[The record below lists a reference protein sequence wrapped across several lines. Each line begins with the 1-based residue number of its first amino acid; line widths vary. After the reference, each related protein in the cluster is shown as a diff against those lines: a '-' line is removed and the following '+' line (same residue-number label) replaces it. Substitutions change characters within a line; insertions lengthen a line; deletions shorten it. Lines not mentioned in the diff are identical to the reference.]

1 MNASRVIA
9 PKNGR
14 NKAPVGR
21 MKEHRAFRASR
32 VLAERNQA
40 VVAVGAWVE
49 GGQDFVEHPAVS
61 LEVEKLTADSYS
73 LLT

>member
-1 MNASRVIA
+1 MINTVSLVTGLPMNISRAIAS
-9 PKNGR
+9 KNGQ
-14 NKAPVGR
+14 NEAPVGR

-49 GGQDFVEHPAVS
+49 SGEDFVEHPAVS
-61 LEVEKLTADSYS
+61 
-73 LLT
+73 

>member
-1 MNASRVIA
+1 MNANRVIA
-9 PKNGR
+9 PENGR

-21 MKEHRAFRASR
+21 IKEHRASR

-61 LEVEKLTADSYS
+61 LDVEKLTADSYC